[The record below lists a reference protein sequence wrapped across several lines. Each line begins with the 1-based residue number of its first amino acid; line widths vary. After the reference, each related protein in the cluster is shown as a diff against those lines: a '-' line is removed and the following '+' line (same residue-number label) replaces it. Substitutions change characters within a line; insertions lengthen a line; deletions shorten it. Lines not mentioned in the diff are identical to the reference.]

1 MRIKLFEEF
10 SSSYKSSIVKEII
23 DNLSDDIDN
32 LLKEYEK
39 YYEKNFE
46 RPMSDYDRMLS
57 RLTIVS
63 DMVKSIENYT
73 QDGDVL
79 KSIKSSVSPKG
90 NLEIDAVINRDGK
103 DHYLNTEVIY
113 AGGYNIQR
121 LHYRYITKTSLP
133 RTGKS
138 DLSKEYQ
145 EKIKNLTR
153 EQKIRQEIDGY
164 EKRIEDN
171 DKRVKE
177 AELLTNEE
185 ILDLVSKEPDDF
197 QWPTWEEIVARGAD
211 KNYDYSEEKFNS
223 EKEKDM
229 ARKIDFWKMQ
239 NIIWPSKNSIALKK
253 EIEKLKKKLPSGE

>member
-23 DNLSDDIDN
+23 NKLSDDIDN

-57 RLTIVS
+57 RLTIIS
-63 DMVKSIENYT
+63 DMVKSIESYT
-73 QDGDVL
+73 QDGDIL
-79 KSIKSSVSPKG
+79 KSVSSSVSPKG
-90 NLEIDAVINRDGK
+90 NLEINAVIERDGK
-103 DHYLNTEVIY
+103 DHRLDTEVIY

-153 EQKIRQEIDGY
+153 EQKIRQEIEGY
-164 EKRIEDN
+164 EKRIADN

-177 AELLTNEE
+177 AEPLSDEE
-185 ILDLVSKEPDDF
+185 ILDLVNKEPDVF
-197 QWPTWEEIVARGAD
+197 QWPTWEEMVARGAD
-211 KNYDYSEEKFNS
+211 KNYDYSEEKFNL
-223 EKEKDM
+223 EKEKDI
-229 ARKIDFWKMQ
+229 ARKIDFWKMK
-239 NIIWPSKNSIALKK
+239 NIKWPSENSKELKK
-253 EIEKLKKKLPSGE
+253 VIDKLKKKLPSGE